1 MRIGRFAE
9 IKELTL
15 PVESSLAGQC
25 NVKDCLDIWPQTLL
39 HSAQLC
45 ERTTPGLVQLQEG

>member
-45 ERTTPGLVQLQEG
+45 ERTTPDLVQLQEG